1 MSLVVRVV
9 APTGRDAELITG
21 VLRQHGL
28 GAEVCED
35 LSLLEGAS
43 EEHPLGP
50 LLIAEEALDDATTR
64 QLGRLL
70 GSQPAWSDLP
80 LLILTG
86 SGRENG
92 GSHRLGD
99 ERLPLGSPVLLERPI
114 RTATLVSSARAACR
128 ARQRQYEVRD
138 ALGERDRAVLE
149 LKHER
154 ETLQVMLDHLPVG
167 VLLAETSGKI
177 IRGNRSIERILR
189 HPVLPTP
196 DVEAHGQ
203 WISFHADGRRVKGA
217 EYPLPRAMKSGQ
229 AVDSEEYLY
238 QRGDGSLGWVSLS
251 AAPILDEQGGV
262 AGGVVAIAD
271 VDRQKRTDDELRRSE
286 ERFRKLI
293 ENASVGVIICDTEGG
308 ISYANPFILNLL
320 GYTAEDVGR
329 GLLRW
334 DELTPP
340 EYAEADRKALSQ
352 LSATGTATPYEKEYV
367 ARDGRRIP
375 LVLGSTLLPSQT
387 RGRSGVEIAVFLTD
401 LSSQKQA
408 EGALVQSEKLAAV
421 GRLAAS
427 ISHEINN
434 PLEGITNL
442 VYLARQDD
450 TSPGEVQKYLETVD
464 DELSRVSQ
472 IVSQTLRFHRQST
485 NPTAITPQELLEPTL
500 ALYGGRLRNSDIGLE
515 LRYRATGTLTCY
527 EGEIRQVLNN
537 LVSNAI
543 DAMRSG
549 GRMLVRTGDRRLPD
563 SGAPAILITV
573 ADTGCGMPPE
583 TLRHIFEP
591 FYTTKGINGTGL
603 GLWIADGII
612 EKHHGRLLARSSVQP
627 GRAGTVFSLLLPRY
641 PSWLKAAVPDGA
653 ALPV

>member
-1 MSLVVRVV
+1 MSLVVRVL
-9 APTGRDAELITG
+9 APTGRDAELITA

-28 GAEVCED
+28 GAEVCRD
-35 LSLLEGAS
+35 LSLLETTS
-43 EEHPLGP
+43 EENPLGP
-50 LLIAEEALDDATTR
+50 LLIAEEALDEASIR

-70 GSQPAWSDLP
+70 GAQPAWSDLP

-86 SGRENG
+86 SGRENAT
-92 GSHRLGD
+92 SDRLSN
-99 ERLPLGSPVLLERPI
+99 ERLSLGSPVLLERPI

-128 ARQRQYEVRD
+128 ARERQYEVRD

-167 VLLAETSGKI
+167 VLLAEPSGKI
-177 IRGNRSIERILR
+177 VLGNRSIERILR
-189 HPVLPTP
+189 HPVFPTP

-203 WISFHADGRRVKGA
+203 WISFHPDGRRVKGA

-229 AVDSEEYLY
+229 AVDGEEYLY
-238 QRGDGSLGWVSLS
+238 QRGDGSLGWVGLS
-251 AAPILDEQGGV
+251 AAPILDEEGRIT
-262 AGGVVAIAD
+262 GGVVTIAD
-271 VDRQKRTDDELRRSE
+271 VDRQRRTDDELRRSE

-293 ENASVGVIICDTEGG
+293 ENASVGVMICDTEGG
-308 ISYANPFILNLL
+308 ISYANPFILRLL
-320 GYTAEDVGR
+320 GYTAEDVRG

-340 EYAEADRKALSQ
+340 EYAEADSRALGQ
-352 LSATGTATPYEKEYV
+352 LGATGTATPYEKEYI

-375 LVLGSTLLPSQT
+375 LVLGCTLLPSQT
-387 RGRSGVEIAVFLTD
+387 HERSGVDVAVFLTD

-408 EGALVQSEKLAAV
+408 ESALVRSEKLAAV

-442 VYLARQDD
+442 VYLARQGD
-450 TSPGEVQKYLETVD
+450 TSPEQVQTYLGIVD
-464 DELSRVSQ
+464 EELARVSQ

-500 ALYGGRLRNSDIGLE
+500 ALYGGRLRNSDIKLE
-515 LRYRATGTLTCY
+515 LRYRATGTITCY

-543 DAMRSG
+543 DAMRNG
-549 GRMLVRTGDRRLPD
+549 GRMLVRTCDGRLPD
-563 SGAPAILITV
+563 SGAPAIWITV
-573 ADTGCGMPPE
+573 ADTGCGMAPA

-603 GLWIADGII
+603 GLWIAEGII
-612 EKHHGRLLARSSVQP
+612 DKHQGRLLAKSSVRP
-627 GRAGTVFSLLLPRY
+627 GRAGTVFSLLLPRD
-641 PSWLKAAVPDGA
+641 PVRLEHAMPEAV